1 MNLLEKTLMQVKGL
15 DEDAM
20 LKAKERVDNLIKPI
34 GSLGRLEEIA
44 VQLAGITGNIYPR
57 VDKKSVIVMAAD
69 HGVYEE
75 GIAAAQQEVTLVQT
89 INIAENR
96 TGVGALANV
105 SKADI
110 VVVDIGV
117 AADIENENV
126 INKKIGYGTK
136 NMAKGPAMTRDE
148 AVRAIEIGIET
159 ANAEVKKGK
168 NILATGEMGIG
179 NTTPSSAILSVVTGL
194 EPGEVTGVGAN
205 LPQYKLAHKIDVIK
219 KAIEINKPDKN
230 DPLDV
235 LSKLGG
241 YEIAGMAGTM
251 IGAAACSVPVVVD
264 GFISTVSAIIACMI
278 EPKVKG
284 YLLPSHSSNE
294 KAAMIA
300 SELVGLKPMLN
311 LNMRLGEGSGA
322 VLAFNIIEAAADMNS
337 MMLTFE
343 ETGIAAV

>member
-1 MNLLEKTLMQVKGL
+1 MNLLEKSVMQVKGL
-15 DEDAM
+15 DEDVM
-20 LKAKERVDNLIKPI
+20 LKAKERVDSLIKPI
-34 GSLGRLEEIA
+34 GSLGRLEEIEI
-44 VQLAGITGNIYPR
+44 QLAGITGSLYPK

-75 GIAAAQQEVTLVQT
+75 GIAAAEQAVTMIQT
-89 INIAENR
+89 INIAEKK

-117 AADIENENV
+117 AADIENKNV
-126 INKKIGYGTK
+126 INRKIAYGTK
-136 NMAKGPAMTRDE
+136 NIAKGPAMTRDE
-148 AVRAIEIGIET
+148 AIRAIEVGIET

-194 EPGEVTGVGAN
+194 DPSRVTGVGAN
-205 LPQYKLAHKIDVIK
+205 LPKYKLARKIDVIK
-219 KAIEINKPDKN
+219 RSLEINKPDKN
-230 DPLDV
+230 DPLDI

-241 YEIAGMAGTM
+241 YEIAGMSGTI
-251 IGAAACSVPVVVD
+251 IGAAASSVPVVVD

-294 KAAMIA
+294 KAAVIA
-300 SELVGLKPMLN
+300 SKIVNLKPILD

-322 VLAFNIIEAAADMNS
+322 VLAFNIIEAATDMNS
-337 MMLTFE
+337 IMPTFE
-343 ETGIAAV
+343 ESGIAAV